1 MKFKTLGTPG
11 NPAVLFF
18 HAMGVTGDSS
28 LPVAKVLAE
37 KYYCI
42 LPTSS
47 VYCKGQKYVGK
58 GDEVR
63 QIKRFLEKEG
73 TDHLALVV
81 ASSIGA
87 DLAMEFLTKSKIKVE
102 HVFFDGGQFA
112 QIGQATRRVM
122 VPFLYLAIKSLY
134 WSKGKTLKKIMWCED
149 ESIKPYFIDAGENL
163 TYRDLKAQL
172 SDSLEDRPFPLLS
185 EEMQRHTFFEF
196 GSVEE
201 HLKYRDA
208 VKKAYTKA
216 NFPIFE
222 GMNHMQYQIRDP
234 KGFASMLETVVEENR
249 LPELPFL
256 K

>member
-102 HVFFDGGQFA
+102 H
-112 QIGQATRRVM
+112 
-122 VPFLYLAIKSLY
+122 
-134 WSKGKTLKKIMWCED
+134 
-149 ESIKPYFIDAGENL
+149 
-163 TYRDLKAQL
+163 
-172 SDSLEDRPFPLLS
+172 
-185 EEMQRHTFFEF
+185 
-196 GSVEE
+196 
-201 HLKYRDA
+201 LKYRDA
-208 VKKAYTKA
+208 VKKAYPKA